1 MKKTKDSWFFFALY
15 SMIYLMLAVCAGGF
29 LARKLQI
36 TQPWQA
42 TVLTVGMLVC
52 ACFLFG
58 MLRTLGVRLAV
69 RRGRKSYVR
78 KIPSFFCTEILPI
91 VLLYAITLAI
101 RVWIAYQFPLELNGD
116 ESLFADA
123 GVLGSYYGDLRSN
136 PLGILLVYRW
146 LLRGAFLIFGNTTL
160 AVFLLNTV
168 IQLFVVLFGYL
179 VLRAWGNRKAAIAY
193 AVLWNVLPCSYAMLL
208 EADASV
214 LYILLW
220 TIALLF
226 MVCMCRPAKDGSILR
241 CVGCTLC
248 GIISGYLLIGHVSYV
263 LVFVGVIAL
272 LMQYSNAKKQHLLCY
287 SIGGLVGV
295 LAVIITGAVC
305 YASKWD
311 IASLMQGAKDYIT
324 AYVDIYLAQVEFMPL
339 IDDQCV
345 FPYTLLVVWMLAGGL
360 LFLFYKNERES
371 LRLFASVYLAGA
383 AVYLLG
389 LDKLMNGEAVLTG
402 IGILMMAVGF
412 GMIMTMK
419 SPLAKGQA
427 AEVIEPEIPN
437 IEDAIKPE
445 ETDKSEEAV
454 KPEETDKSE
463 EAAEPQ
469 AESVVI
475 RPEESAVEEV
485 PKPEET
491 PVAPVQFI
499 ENPLPL
505 PKKHVRKEM
514 DYQYEVSQ
522 DKMNYDVIVGD
533 NDDFDIQ

>member
-1 MKKTKDSWFFFALY
+1 
-15 SMIYLMLAVCAGGF
+15 
-29 LARKLQI
+29 
-36 TQPWQA
+36 
-42 TVLTVGMLVC
+42 
-52 ACFLFG
+52 
-58 MLRTLGVRLAV
+58 
-69 RRGRKSYVR
+69 
-78 KIPSFFCTEILPI
+78 
-91 VLLYAITLAI
+91 
-101 RVWIAYQFPLELNGD
+101 
-116 ESLFADA
+116 
-123 GVLGSYYGDLRSN
+123 
-136 PLGILLVYRW
+136 
-146 LLRGAFLIFGNTTL
+146 
-160 AVFLLNTV
+160 
-168 IQLFVVLFGYL
+168 
-179 VLRAWGNRKAAIAY
+179 
-193 AVLWNVLPCSYAMLL
+193 LL

-226 MVCMCRPAKDGSILR
+226 TVCMCRPAKDNSVFR
-241 CVGCTLC
+241 CVGCAVC

-263 LVFVGVIAL
+263 LVFVGAIAL
-272 LMQYSNAKKQHLLCY
+272 LVQYSNAKKQHLLCY
-287 SIGGLVGV
+287 GIGWIVGV

-305 YASKWD
+305 YAVKWD
-311 IASLMQGAKDYIT
+311 IASLMQGAKNYIT

-345 FPYTLLVVWMLAGGL
+345 FPYTLLVVWMLSGGL
-360 LFLFYKNERES
+360 LLLVYKNERES
-371 LRLFASVYLAGA
+371 LRLFAPVYLAGA

-389 LDKLMNGEAVLTG
+389 LDRLMNGEAVLTG

-419 SPLAKGQA
+419 SPLTKGQA
-427 AEVIEPEIPN
+427 AEVIEPEIPGV
-437 IEDAIKPE
+437 E
-445 ETDKSEEAV
+445 EAVKSEEAV
-454 KPEETDKSE
+454 KPEDVVKSEEAVNPEDAVKSEETDKSE
-463 EAAEPQ
+463 ET
-469 AESVVI
+469 
-475 RPEESAVEEV
+475 

>member
-36 TQPWQA
+36 TETWQA

-91 VLLYAITLAI
+91 VLLYAITLVI
-101 RVWIAYQFPLELNGD
+101 RGWIAYQFPMGICGD
-116 ESLFADA
+116 VSLFADA
-123 GVLGSYYGDLRSN
+123 GVGGSYYGNLRSN
-136 PLGILLVYRW
+136 PLGILVGYRW
-146 LLRGAFLIFGNTTL
+146 LLRGACLIFGNTAL
-160 AVFLLNTV
+160 AVFILNTV

-226 MVCMCRPAKDGSILR
+226 AVCMCRPTKTGSVCR
-241 CVGCTLC
+241 CVGCALC
-248 GIISGYLLIGHVSYV
+248 GIISGYLLIGHVSYL
-263 LVFVGVIAL
+263 LVFVGAIAL
-272 LMQYSNAKKQHLLCY
+272 LVQYSNAKKQHLLCY
-287 SIGGLVGV
+287 SIGWLVGV
-295 LAVIITGAVC
+295 LAVIITGTVC
-305 YASKWD
+305 YTAKWD
-311 IASLMQGAKDYIT
+311 VASLMQGAKNYVT
-324 AYVDIYLAQVEFMPL
+324 AYVDAYLSQVELMPL
-339 IDDQCV
+339 IDEQCA

-360 LFLFYKNERES
+360 LLLFYKNECES
-371 LRLFASVYLAGA
+371 LRLFAPVYLAGA

-389 LDKLMNGEAVLTG
+389 LDRLMNGEAVLTG
-402 IGILMMAVGF
+402 ICILMISVGF

-419 SPLAKGQA
+419 SPLTKGQV
-427 AEVIEPEIPN
+427 AEVIEPEIPGV
-437 IEDAIKPE
+437 EDAV
-445 ETDKSEEAV
+445 KSEEAD
-454 KPEETDKSE
+454 KPE

-475 RPEESAVEEV
+475 WPEESTV
-485 PKPEET
+485 EET

-514 DYQYEVSQ
+514 DYQYEVAQ

>member
-42 TVLTVGMLVC
+42 TVLTVGMLGC

-78 KIPSFFCTEILPI
+78 KTPSFFCTEILPI
-91 VLLYAITLAI
+91 VLLYAITLAV
-101 RVWIAYQFPLELNGD
+101 RVWIAYQFPLEMNGD

-123 GVLGSYYGDLRSN
+123 GVVESYYGKLHSN

-226 MVCMCRPAKDGSILR
+226 TVCMYRPAMPGSVCR
-241 CVGCTLC
+241 CVGCAVC
-248 GIISGYLLIGHVSYV
+248 GIISGYLLIGHVSYL
-263 LVFVGVIAL
+263 LVFVGAIAL
-272 LMQYSNAKKQHLLCY
+272 LVQYSNAKKQHLLCY
-287 SIGGLVGV
+287 SIGWIVGV

-305 YASKWD
+305 YAAKWD
-311 IASLMQGAKDYIT
+311 IASLMQGAKNYIT
-324 AYVDIYLAQVEFMPL
+324 AYVDIYLAQVEVMLL
-339 IDDQCV
+339 IDEQCA
-345 FPYTLLVVWMLAGGL
+345 FPYTLLVVWMLSGGL
-360 LFLFYKNERES
+360 LLLVYKNERES
-371 LRLFASVYLAGA
+371 LRLFAPVYIAGA

-389 LDKLMNGEAVLTG
+389 LDKLMNGETVLTG
-402 IGILMMAVGF
+402 IGILMMAVGI

-419 SPLAKGQA
+419 SPLTKGQT
-427 AEVIEPEIPN
+427 AEVIEPEIPGV
-437 IEDAIKPE
+437 EDAVKSEEAVNPEDAVKSE

-454 KPEETDKSE
+454 KTEETDKSE
-463 EAAEPQ
+463 EA
-469 AESVVI
+469 
-475 RPEESAVEEV
+475 

-533 NDDFDIQ
+533 NDDFDI